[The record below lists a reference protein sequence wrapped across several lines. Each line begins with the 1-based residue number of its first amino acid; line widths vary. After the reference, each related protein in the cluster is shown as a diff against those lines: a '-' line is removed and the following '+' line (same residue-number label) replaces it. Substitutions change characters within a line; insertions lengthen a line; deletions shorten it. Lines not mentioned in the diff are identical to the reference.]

1 MTRLHR
7 WVFILGWIG
16 CFFSASVQA
25 AVHQSR
31 DHLFRTVVLAE
42 GLNYPWSM
50 AFLPGGKFLVTE
62 RPGGLKVIDL
72 FSKIESVMGL
82 PKITAYGQGGL
93 LDVILDPAFAENR
106 RLYFTYTAPGQGGIG
121 TEVVRAELRGNRL
134 EKINVLFRMAP
145 KVESHRH
152 FGSRLLWLDDATV
165 LVTLGDRGFRPLAQ
179 QLNNHMGA
187 IVRLH
192 PDGRVPSD
200 NPFVNEMGAR
210 EEIFSYGHR
219 NVQGI
224 TRDPRN
230 GRIWA
235 IEHGPQGG
243 DELNLIK
250 PKVNYGWPVITY
262 GVNYVIGT
270 RIGLGPKLKG
280 MAQPAYQWTP
290 SIAPSG
296 LAIYLGERFPQWK
309 GSLFVGALKFRLLS
323 RLILDGQRIVDEEW
337 LLEDTLG
344 RIRDVRAGPDGF
356 IYLLTDA
363 RNGKLIRLEPVL

>member
-200 NPFVNEMGAR
+200 NPFVN
-210 EEIFSYGHR
+210 
-219 NVQGI
+219 
-224 TRDPRN
+224 
-230 GRIWA
+230 
-235 IEHGPQGG
+235 
-243 DELNLIK
+243 
-250 PKVNYGWPVITY
+250 
-262 GVNYVIGT
+262 
-270 RIGLGPKLKG
+270 
-280 MAQPAYQWTP
+280 
-290 SIAPSG
+290 
-296 LAIYLGERFPQWK
+296 
-309 GSLFVGALKFRLLS
+309 
-323 RLILDGQRIVDEEW
+323 
-337 LLEDTLG
+337 
-344 RIRDVRAGPDGF
+344 
-356 IYLLTDA
+356 
-363 RNGKLIRLEPVL
+363 